1 MGTLPSVSY
10 GMDETITL
18 EPWTEIADGVPPR
31 RTPGVGSRLR
41 ELFGA
46 IGSGLEW
53 LTGAASLVVGLSVL
67 AALPIA
73 QFLSLGYLLEASG
86 RVARSGRFRDG
97 WIGVRLA
104 SRVGGIVAG
113 SWLSLQ
119 PSRLVSSLATSAEL
133 IDPDG
138 PVARAWRAGLVA
150 AVVLTLV
157 HVVGSCA
164 RGGRLR
170 HFAWPPGNLI
180 WLARRLRRG
189 GLYVDS
195 RDATWAFVDRLRLPH
210 YFRLG
215 WLGFI
220 GSMAWLAVP
229 VTLLALGRRM
239 PVVGLIGALG
249 LGVVATSL
257 PFLQVQFAADGRFA
271 SLFATR
277 AVRERFRR
285 APWAFALAFL
295 LTVAAAVPL
304 YFLKI
309 EMVPREATWLP
320 SLLFV
325 SFLFPARLACGWAY
339 ARGGL
344 LEDRRHWLWRGLG
357 RIGML
362 PIAGLYVLIVF
373 FAQYTSWGGSWD
385 LYEQHAFLLPVPF
398 LGF

>member
-1 MGTLPSVSY
+1 
-10 GMDETITL
+10 MDETLTL
-18 EPWTEIADGVPPR
+18 EPMIDLADEARPRAPSRAWSHLKKVFRAIA
-31 RTPGVGSRLR
+31 
-41 ELFGA
+41 
-46 IGSGLEW
+46 SGLEW
-53 LTGAASLVVGLSVL
+53 LAGALALVVGLSLL
-67 AALPIA
+67 AAFPVA

-86 RVARSGRFRDG
+86 RVARGGRLRDG
-97 WIGVRLA
+97 LIGVRRA
-104 SRVGGIVAG
+104 SRVGVIVAG
-113 SWLSLQ
+113 CWLSIL
-119 PSRLVSSLATSAEL
+119 PARLASSLATSAEL

-138 PVARAWRAGLVA
+138 PVARAWRAILVA
-150 AVVLTLV
+150 LVVLGLV
-157 HVVGSCA
+157 HVVASCA

-170 HFAWPPGNLI
+170 HFAWPPGSLI

-189 GLYVDS
+189 GLYADS
-195 RDATWAFVDRLRLPH
+195 RDATWAFVETLRLPH

-215 WLGFI
+215 FLGLM

-229 VTLLALGRRM
+229 VTLLAMGRRM
-239 PVVGLIGALG
+239 PVLGLIGALG

-257 PFLQVQFAADGRFA
+257 PFLQVQFAAEGKFA
-271 SLFATR
+271 ALFATR
-277 AVRERFRR
+277 SVRERFRR

-295 LTVAAAVPL
+295 LIVAAAIPL
-304 YFLKI
+304 YLLKI

-344 LEDRRHWLWRGLG
+344 REARRHWAWRGVG
-357 RIGML
+357 RLGML
-362 PIAGLYVLIVF
+362 PIAALYVLIVF
-373 FAQYTSWGGSWD
+373 GAQYTSWGGSWD